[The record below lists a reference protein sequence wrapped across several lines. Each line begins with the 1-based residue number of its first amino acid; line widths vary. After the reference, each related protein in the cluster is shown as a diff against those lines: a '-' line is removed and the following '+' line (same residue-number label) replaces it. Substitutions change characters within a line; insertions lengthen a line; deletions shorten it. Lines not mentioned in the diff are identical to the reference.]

1 MNKSNNSEKNSN
13 LDKLFKVYPI
23 LREINNK
30 NNKTI
35 ENQFFF
41 SKLEEGQYLSSL
53 GNQCAGILF
62 VVSGTIKIHKINE
75 EGDETNLYNIEKGD
89 LCHEAL
95 SCMVKCESLN
105 IVARAIE
112 NSEIY
117 IMNIDIAKN
126 ILINDKDFLEYMYK
140 DLYLKFSNVLNNKEK
155 IIHEDLETRLIKL
168 LISKNSKI
176 IYTKHSELAFEIDST
191 RESVSRKL
199 KSLEKD
205 GYLKLSRGKIQ
216 IIKDLEELIML

>member
-1 MNKSNNSEKNSN
+1 MVKEIENNSSN
-13 LDKLFKVYPI
+13 INKLFNAYPI

-30 NNKTI
+30 NNKVI
-35 ENQFFF
+35 ENHVFF

-75 EGDETNLYNIEKGD
+75 EGEETNLYNIEKGE

-105 IVARAIE
+105 IVAKSLV
-112 NSEIY
+112 NSEVF
-117 IMNIDIAKN
+117 IMNMDLAKN
-126 ILINDKDFLEYMYK
+126 ILIKDKDFLEYMYK
-140 DLYLKFSNVLNNKEK
+140 DLYLKFSNILSNKEK
-155 IIHEDLETRLIKL
+155 IIHEDLQTRLIKL
-168 LISKNSKI
+168 LISKNTKI
-176 IYTKHSELAFEIDST
+176 VYSKHSELAFEIDST

-199 KSLEKD
+199 KSLEVE
-205 GYLKLSRGKIQ
+205 GYLKMSRGKIE
-216 IIKDLEELIML
+216 ILKNLEELIIL